1 MTFCWMM
8 NGYTMVGP
16 SNPSIVVGYGPL
28 EKATDAPM
36 MAAAET
42 ARRFYLLSSVKSGV
56 DF

>member
-16 SNPSIVVGYGPL
+16 SNPSMVVGYGPL
-28 EKATDAPM
+28 EKATEAPM